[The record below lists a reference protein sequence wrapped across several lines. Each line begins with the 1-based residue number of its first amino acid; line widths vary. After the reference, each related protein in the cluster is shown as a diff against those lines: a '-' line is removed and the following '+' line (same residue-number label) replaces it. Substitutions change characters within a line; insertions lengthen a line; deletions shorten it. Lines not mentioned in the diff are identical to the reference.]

1 MRLVALKQSF
11 DVFHRS
17 KFHTLPEL
25 ACNIWCGIQ
34 YFCGEW
40 LWQIWDRGCTIH
52 HLLHHPAMLLSL
64 CGFCQVWAPR
74 LLFQFFHN
82 YMFVLQEISKTT
94 FNNNHSN
101 KTFSKIFALNR
112 PNYYCS
118 KIIKYLKKYSV
129 SQTREWIRQ
138 DPFRDQGVAG
148 PGRNAENSLIFVCL
162 RPPSFDKNMKKD
174 KLG

>member
-1 MRLVALKQSF
+1 MCFIAVSFIRCLSWLVIF
-11 DVFHRS
+11 DVAS
-17 KFHTLPEL
+17 
-25 ACNIWCGIQ
+25 NISVVNDSDRFGTEAARFIIFFTIQ
-34 YFCGEW
+34 PCSSASVVFARYGHQGYYF
-40 LWQIWDRGCTIH
+40 
-52 HLLHHPAMLLSL
+52 S
-64 CGFCQVWAPR
+64 
-74 LLFQFFHN
+74 FFHN